1 MCSLVHLSGHG
12 LQEKETRGQK
22 KKQVFLKEGNRFVI
36 CNKFYSPLEGHS
48 TVRSICKQLV

>member
-1 MCSLVHLSGHG
+1 MFSSALVRVWPTGERDKG
-12 LQEKETRGQK
+12 AEEKK
-22 KKQVFLKEGNRFVI
+22 AFLKKGNRFVI